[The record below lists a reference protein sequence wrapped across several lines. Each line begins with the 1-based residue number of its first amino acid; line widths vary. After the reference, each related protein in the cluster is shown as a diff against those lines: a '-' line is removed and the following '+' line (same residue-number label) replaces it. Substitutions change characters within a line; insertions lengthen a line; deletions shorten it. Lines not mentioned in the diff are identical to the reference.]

1 MWCSQMSITYMKVR
15 ILNYV
20 LCLSLPNRAIIVQK
34 ALLLQ
39 SHALKELTV
48 HVQLSVM
55 SLSAP
60 LVAEA
65 SIAAAW
71 VSQSPLEAARR
82 AITAKK
88 EPSQEY
94 DNTYFDIF
102 FRGCYLSI
110 LNAFFIFLDP
120 D

>member
-1 MWCSQMSITYMKVR
+1 MVFTDEYNLHEGEDLI
-15 ILNYV
+15 YV
-20 LCLSLPNRAIIVQK
+20 LCLSLPNRAITVQK

-39 SHALKELTV
+39 SHVLKELTV
-48 HVQLSVM
+48 HAQLSVT

-82 AITAKK
+82 AITVKK

-94 DNTYFDIF
+94 DNTYFDVF
-102 FRGCYLSI
+102 SERLLLVDF
-110 LNAFFIFLDP
+110 
-120 D
+120 